1 MLQAEQS
8 VSKQN
13 SDTLLK
19 VLYRDLHRSRIG
31 KYHLKMEKWKTENLK
46 VKVEICNIQWHQ
58 LEGNVVVEAAD
69 HQSAAMQCYPARPP
83 DPANKFQ

>member
-8 VSKQN
+8 MSKQHTICN
-13 SDTLLK
+13 
-19 VLYRDLHRSRIG
+19 IQW
-31 KYHLKMEKWKTENLK
+31 HLKMKKCKTENLK
-46 VKVEICNIQWHQ
+46 VKVTICNIQWHQ

-83 DPANKFQ
+83 DPVNKFQ

>member
-1 MLQAEQS
+1 
-8 VSKQN
+8 
-13 SDTLLK
+13 
-19 VLYRDLHRSRIG
+19 
-31 KYHLKMEKWKTENLK
+31 MEKCKTENLK
-46 VKVEICNIQWHQ
+46 VKVTICNIQLHQ